1 MSFEPLRVLGVAVA
15 DRLPWLVLLILV
27 WLAFPWLDRLAR
39 RFIQTRLLR
48 LTQRRDLEAVTSSF
62 LRYTRLF
69 IVALLILQIFGLSG
83 VVSTA
88 LASVGFVGLVL
99 GLAAQTVASN
109 MVAGIFLLLDNEINV
124 GDRVEVGAIHGV
136 IQDIRLRSTLITLDD
151 GTLALVPNKKLVDEV
166 VLNRSRAQTS
176 PSVSDSKT

>member
-1 MSFEPLRVLGVAVA
+1 MPLDRLLLVGVAFA
-15 DRLPWLVLLILV
+15 DRLPWLVLLVLV
-27 WLAFPWLDRLAR
+27 WVSFPWLDRLAR

-48 LTQRRDLEAVTSSF
+48 LSQRRDLEAVTAGV

-109 MVAGIFLLLDNEINV
+109 MVAGIFLLLDNEVNV
-124 GDRVEVGAIHGV
+124 GDRIEMGAVQGV

-166 VLNRSRAQTS
+166 VLNRSRATA
-176 PSVSDSKT
+176 PPTPPAPKT

>member
-1 MSFEPLRVLGVAVA
+1 MPWDRFLLVGVAFA
-15 DRLPWLVLLILV
+15 DRLPWLVLLVLV
-27 WLAFPWLDRLAR
+27 WVSFPWLDRLAR

-48 LTQRRDLEAVTSSF
+48 LSQRRDLEAVTAGV

-109 MVAGIFLLLDNEINV
+109 MVAGIFLLLDNEVNV
-124 GDRVEVGAIHGV
+124 GDRIEMGTVQGV

-166 VLNRSRAQTS
+166 VLNRSRVTAPPT
-176 PSVSDSKT
+176 PPAPKT

>member
-1 MSFEPLRVLGVAVA
+1 MLLEPLRVVGEAVVG
-15 DRLPWLVLLILV
+15 RLPWLVLLVLV
-27 WLAFPWLDRLAR
+27 WISFPWLDRLAR
-39 RFIQTRLLR
+39 QFIQTRLLR
-48 LTQRRDLEAVTSSF
+48 LTQRRDLEAVASGF

-124 GDRVEVGAIHGV
+124 GDRVEMGTVQGV

-166 VLNRSRAQTS
+166 VLNRSRAQAKPLPPET
-176 PSVSDSKT
+176 KA

>member
-1 MSFEPLRVLGVAVA
+1 MSRESLLALGAAFA
-15 DRLPWLVLLILV
+15 DRLPWLVLLVIV
-27 WLAFPWLDRLAR
+27 WTIFPWLDRAAR
-39 RFIQTRLLR
+39 RFIQSRLLR
-48 LTQRRDLEAVTSSF
+48 LTQRRDLEAVTAGF
-62 LRYTRLF
+62 LRYARLF
-69 IVALLILQIFGLSG
+69 VVALLILQIFGLSG

-124 GDRVEVGAIHGV
+124 GDRIEMGAVQGV

-166 VLNRSRAQTS
+166 VLNRTRAQP
-176 PSVSDSKT
+176 PSAVKT

>member
-1 MSFEPLRVLGVAVA
+1 MAPESLLVLGVAVV
-15 DRLPWLVLLILV
+15 DRLPWLVLLVLV
-27 WLAFPWLDRLAR
+27 WVLFPWLERLAR
-39 RFIQTRLLR
+39 RFVQTRLLR
-48 LTQRRDLEAVTSSF
+48 LSTRRDLEVVTTNV

-69 IVALLILQIFGLSG
+69 IVALLLLQFFGLSG

-109 MVAGIFLLLDNEINV
+109 MVAGIFLLLDDQVNV
-124 GDRVEVGAIHGV
+124 GDRIEMGAVQGV

-166 VLNRSRAQTS
+166 VLNRSRAQPAPAEPPT
-176 PSVSDSKT
+176 T